1 VGVQV
6 SRELPKLT
14 VKGSLSTSGTGE
26 SLVKGALMP
35 LAAAVALSVKPTGH
49 IGTVVVGADISTD
62 GDGLATVD
70 LEGPPRR
77 IVGGRWKD
85 HRQWSRRHGSTDR
98 RRGGAQSGRSGAGGP
113 HGQNMAME

>member
-14 VKGSLSTSGTGE
+14 IKGSLSTSGTGE
-26 SLVKGALMP
+26 SLDKGVLMP
-35 LAAAVALSVKPTGH
+35 LAAIALSVKPTGH

-62 GDGLATVD
+62 GDGLATGD
-70 LEGPPRR
+70 LEGPVGSLA
-77 IVGGRWKD
+77 VGGKIIANG
-85 HRQWSRRHGSTDR
+85 HGAMAVRID
-98 RRGGAQSGRSGAGGP
+98 GVAGPSLDGLVLEAP